1 MTVKV
6 SAGFQLWKRLSSLS
20 EESVSSG
27 LATSHEC
34 YRAGL
39 LAEVEHKYA
48 ADLDEAEDEE
58 SYSCPSQFFSKDQRE
73 NQALHTTKPDQSGGG
88 T

>member
-48 ADLDEAEDEE
+48 ADLDEAEDGRRLRVANFRNNIYEG
-58 SYSCPSQFFSKDQRE
+58 SLTFHFHLLQ
-73 NQALHTTKPDQSGGG
+73 
-88 T
+88 